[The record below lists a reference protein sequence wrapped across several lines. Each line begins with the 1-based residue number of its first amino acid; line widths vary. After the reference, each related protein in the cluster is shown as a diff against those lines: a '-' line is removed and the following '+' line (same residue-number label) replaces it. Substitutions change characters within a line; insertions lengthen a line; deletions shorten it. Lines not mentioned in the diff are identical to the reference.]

1 MGKNPSSVF
10 LLFFVADVCFLR
22 LDFEEFSIRGT
33 GGTAQTNE
41 GVCLDTFTVT
51 VSLYGIFDTGNSE
64 FFKLEM
70 CQPRSFNS

>member
-1 MGKNPSSVF
+1 MPQVIEQSLF
-10 LLFFVADVCFLR
+10 LLLVFVADVCFLR

-51 VSLYGIFDTGNSE
+51 VSFYIELFSTLRI
-64 FFKLEM
+64 
-70 CQPRSFNS
+70 PSFSNLKCAA

>member
-1 MGKNPSSVF
+1 MGKKPSSLF
-10 LLFFVADVCFLR
+10 LLVFVADVCFLR

-51 VSLYGIFDTGNSE
+51 VSFYIE
-64 FFKLEM
+64 FSTLRI
-70 CQPRSFNS
+70 PSFSN